1 MSVICNPSAG
11 LDPFLSVVSILR
23 RASDD
28 LSLLDARVTAHVFRS
43 PDLDPDPDP
52 EVEAFQQNLTS
63 ASELLETAA
72 SLARESNFQGLQVS
86 VTFVILKFLEIKT
99 KIQDSA
105 RLVSPPC

>member
-1 MSVICNPSAG
+1 MSLICSPSAS

-28 LSLLDARVTAHVFRS
+28 LSLLDALVTAHVFR
-43 PDLDPDPDP
+43 PMDP
-52 EVEAFQQNLTS
+52 EVEAWCQQNLTS

-105 RLVSPPC
+105 RLVSPTC